1 MDMTS
6 QSEQDIR
13 KTLLRI
19 LTAGG
24 NPDERIHQA
33 IAFLR
38 EPESDSISPAL
49 PLGRSNGLG
58 LPSLDKRTSGK
69 FSRRGGKSIPKLNLI
84 GNGPAMKIIQQS
96 ISQVSQSLATVLVR
110 GESGT
115 GKELVARAIH
125 VASDRVQHRFVSVHC
140 AAVPEALIESTLFGY
155 ERGAFTGATQ
165 RRIGRFEQANGG
177 TLFLDEVGDIPLS
190 TQVKLLRV
198 LQERECERVGGNDTL
213 SIDVRVIAATHR
225 DLEVMV
231 REGSFREDLY
241 YRLNVVPI
249 TIPPLRD
256 RQEDIPV
263 LLHHFLEK
271 CNGDNKRAIQL
282 REDVIQLI
290 SAYHWPGNIRE
301 LQNCVERL
309 VVMATTD
316 KIALSNIPEPLKPY
330 FDHMR
335 SVRNVSGSRVEKKT
349 SAETLSSSLDAIEED
364 RLKDA
369 LRQSG
374 GVKAKAGRMLGL
386 TPRQVAYKMRKYQI
400 AVS

>member
-1 MDMTS
+1 MDTN
-6 QSEQDIR
+6 
-13 KTLLRI
+13 TLEEFRRTVHRI
-19 LTAGG
+19 LTSEGS
-24 NPDERIHQA
+24 PEDRINRA
-33 IAFLR
+33 LGFLNGMVSSPPTMPTISKDR
-38 EPESDSISPAL
+38 SKTVEFPLIEKESPPPPSSR
-49 PLGRSNGLG
+49 GR
-58 LPSLDKRTSGK
+58 
-69 FSRRGGKSIPKLNLI
+69 KSIPKIHLM
-84 GNGPAMKIIQQS
+84 GVGPGMKLIQQS
-96 ISQVSQSLATVLVR
+96 ISQVSQSPATVLVR

-140 AAVPEALIESTLFGY
+140 AAVPETLIESTLFGY

-165 RRIGRFEQANGG
+165 RRVGRLEQAHGG

-198 LQERECERVGGNDTL
+198 LQEREFERVGGNDTL
-213 SIDVRVIAATHR
+213 SVDVRVIAATHR

-249 TIPPLRD
+249 AIPPLRD
-256 RQEDIPV
+256 RQEDIPI

-271 CNGDNKRAIQL
+271 CNRDNKRAVQL
-282 REDVIQLI
+282 KDDVIQLI

-301 LQNCVERL
+301 LQNCVERV

-335 SVRNVSGSRVEKKT
+335 SVKNVSGSRVRQKP

-386 TPRQVAYKMRKYQI
+386 TPRQVAYKMRKYHI

>member
-1 MDMTS
+1 MQMI
-6 QSEQDIR
+6 Q
-13 KTLLRI
+13 
-19 LTAGG
+19 
-24 NPDERIHQA
+24 
-33 IAFLR
+33 
-38 EPESDSISPAL
+38 DSI
-49 PLGRSNGLG
+49 
-58 LPSLDKRTSGK
+58 
-69 FSRRGGKSIPKLNLI
+69 F
-84 GNGPAMKIIQQS
+84 
-96 ISQVSQSLATVLVR
+96 QVSQSQATVLVR

-125 VASDRVQHRFVSVHC
+125 QASDRRKNRFVSVHC

-165 RRIGRFEQANGG
+165 RRVGRLEQANGG

-198 LQERECERVGGNDTL
+198 LQEREFERVGGHDPL
-213 SIDVRVIAATHR
+213 SVDVRVIAATHR

-231 REGSFREDLY
+231 MEGSFREDLY

-249 TIPPLRD
+249 AIPPLRD
-256 RQEDIPV
+256 RPEDIPV
-263 LLHHFLEK
+263 LLEHFLER
-271 CNGDNKRAIQL
+271 CNRDNKRVIHFKD
-282 REDVIQLI
+282 DVIQLI

-301 LQNCVERL
+301 LHNCVERL

-316 KIALSNIPEPLKPY
+316 RIALSNIPEPLKPY

-335 SVRNVSGSRVEKKT
+335 SVRNEAGSRGVPKK
-349 SAETLSSSLDAIEED
+349 SSGTLSSSLDAIEED

-374 GVKAKAGRMLGL
+374 GVKAKAGRILGL
-386 TPRQVAYKMRKYQI
+386 TPRQVAYKMQKYHI
-400 AVS
+400 AAP